1 MIIRILLQSVAL
13 ISVLGTRVRI
23 LIGRDDLVGLLHRLQ
38 RKQLQNLAGRLA
50 HRRQQV
56 DTLGRKVAAP
66 PAPLIVAE
74 APAARVRLAAA
85 LLLQHD
91 QVAPLQRQQGLRGRR
106 VRGRVVLEGDAVA
119 GLALEALE
127 KGDDELADVVRVA
140 RREGVVVALDRRQR
154 EVLRV
159 ALAGSAN

>member
-38 RKQLQNLAGRLA
+38 RKQLQNLSRRLA

-74 APAARVRLAAA
+74 APAARVRVAA